1 MTPLPRGARKWC
13 PSGACWWSTVIRR
26 RLRVRVK
33 SLTVAEPVQLLNEP
47 LQGRLLSE
55 EVVPPSPRFGALLKI
70 QPSETRPKGP
80 FNQWHEDVFED
91 RIFGLFRNSR
101 GSSCSILM
109 IMMFTQ
115 RFTIIMFTKA

>member
-1 MTPLPRGARKWC
+1 MVP
-13 PSGACWWSTVIRR
+13 VR
-26 RLRVRVK
+26 RLLVVHCHPPAHPRRVK

-55 EVVPPSPRFGALLKI
+55 EVVPPSPRFEALLKI

-115 RFTIIMFTKA
+115 RFMMFTQRFTIIMFTKA